1 MRPARVSV
9 RGLAVAAALAAM
21 CQGVPLF
28 AAIDA
33 AWGQSPGGGPNYSSH
48 AASFFE
54 DLLAGRVWVLERPN
68 SSRADD
74 RGTAWAHYHA
84 PDGTLLACA
93 HLGGEYAGAEARWR
107 VVPSRRFRALYNY
120 LEPGAEPDPGR
131 RRGHTPL
138 FHDPETGALHN
149 EALGGEGRWAV
160 ASRGWVQE
168 SWPLALKEAC
178 PDLVLPARLP
188 VNGRQ
193 TATGFQAMMAQDP
206 DAAVRNA
213 PGSHLRGPGATG
225 IAAAE
230 GRARLPGA
238 NLARFLAENDGFVLT
253 DTAGAR
259 HVLVLGADG
268 DELWLLDANGGIA
281 DTGLLLPVAG
291 GAEIAVHYGRLP
303 LRPRYRIGDAL
314 PFLPTGERF
323 AAMRI
328 TDRLAAHG
336 TPVVLPFSGPR
347 VPGRAETVVR
357 LRIDGTLTAEGGGAE
372 TVPGTWRWSRGAL
385 VVALEGAAG
394 EARVS
399 GTSVSGTSVSGTSVS
414 GTSVPWRV
422 LADQAG
428 PGLR

>member
-1 MRPARVSV
+1 MRPSRVSA
-9 RGLAVAAALAAM
+9 RGLAAAAALAAM

-28 AAIDA
+28 AAVDA
-33 AWGQSPGGGPNYSSH
+33 AWGQAAASGPNYSSH

-54 DLLAGRVWVLERPN
+54 ELLAGRVWVLERPN

-74 RGTAWAHYHA
+74 RGAAWAHYHA

-107 VVPSRRFRALYNY
+107 VVPSRAFRALYNY

-149 EALGGEGRWAV
+149 EATGPDGRWAI

-168 SWPLALKEAC
+168 SWPRSMKEAC
-178 PDLVLPARLP
+178 PDLALPAHLP

-193 TATGFQAMMAQDP
+193 TATGFEAMMAQDP
-206 DAAVRNA
+206 DAARRNA
-213 PGSHLRGPGATG
+213 PGSHLRGPGAVG
-225 IAAAE
+225 IAAAR

-238 NLARFLAENDGFVLT
+238 DLARFLAENDGFVLT

-259 HVLVLGADG
+259 HVLVLGAEG
-268 DELWLLDANGGIA
+268 DELWLLDAEGGVA
-281 DTGLLLPVAG
+281 DTGVLVPAAG
-291 GAEIAVHYGRLP
+291 GAEIAVHYARLP
-303 LRPRYRIGDAL
+303 IRPRYRIGDAL

-328 TDRLAAHG
+328 TDRLAADG
-336 TPVVLPFSGPR
+336 TPAVLPF
-347 VPGRAETVVR
+347 PGRAETAVR
-357 LRIDGTLTAEGGGAE
+357 LRADGTLTAEGGGTE
-372 TVPGTWRWSRGAL
+372 MVPGTWHWSRGAF
-385 VVALEGAAG
+385 VVALEGSAG
-394 EARVS
+394 EASVL
-399 GTSVSGTSVSGTSVS
+399 GTSVSGPRVLGTSVS

-422 LADQAG
+422 LADRAG
-428 PGLR
+428 GGIR

>member
-1 MRPARVSV
+1 MRRARVSV
-9 RGLAVAAALAAM
+9 RGFAAAAALAAM
-21 CQGVPLF
+21 F
-28 AAIDA
+28 AAVDA
-33 AWGQSPGGGPNYSSH
+33 AWGQAAPGPNYSSH

-54 DLLAGRVWVLERPN
+54 ELLAGRVWVLERPN
-68 SSRADD
+68 SSLARD
-74 RGTAWAHYHA
+74 RGTAWANYHA

-107 VVPSRRFRALYNY
+107 VVSSRAFRSLYNY

-131 RRGHTPL
+131 RHGHTPI
-138 FHDPETGALHN
+138 FYDPDTGTLHN
-149 EALGGEGRWAV
+149 EALRGEGRWAI

-168 SWPLALKEAC
+168 SWPAAMKEAC
-178 PDLVLPARLP
+178 PDLSLPASLP

-193 TATGFQAMMAQDP
+193 TATGFEAMMAQDP
-206 DAAVRNA
+206 DTAIRNA

-225 IAAAE
+225 IAAAV
-230 GRARLPGA
+230 GRALLGA
-238 NLARFLAENDGFVLT
+238 APLGRFLVENDGFVLT

-268 DELWLLDANGGIA
+268 DELWLLDADGGVV
-281 DTGLLLPVAG
+281 DTGLLVPAAG

-303 LRPRYRIGDAL
+303 VRPRYRIGDAL

-328 TDRLAAHG
+328 TDRVAAQG
-336 TPVVLPFSGPR
+336 TPVVVP
-347 VPGRAETVVR
+347 VPGRTETVVR
-357 LRIDGTLTAEGGGAE
+357 FRADGSLSAEGGGTE
-372 TVPGTWRWSRGAL
+372 TVPGTWRWSRGEL
-385 VVALEGAAG
+385 VVTLEGAAG
-394 EARVS
+394 EV
-399 GTSVSGTSVSGTSVS
+399 GIS

-422 LADQAG
+422 LADQSG

>member
-1 MRPARVSV
+1 MPV
-9 RGLAVAAALAAM
+9 RGLAAAVAVAAM
-21 CQGVPLF
+21 YQGVPLF

-33 AWGQSPGGGPNYSSH
+33 AWGQSPAGGSNYSSH

-54 DLLAGRVWVLERPN
+54 ELLAGRVWVLERRN

-74 RGTAWAHYHA
+74 RGAAWAHYHA

-93 HLGGEYAGAEARWR
+93 HLGGEYVGAEARWR
-107 VVPSRRFRALYNY
+107 VVPSRAFRVLYNY

-149 EALGGEGRWAV
+149 EATGPDGRWAV

-168 SWPLALKEAC
+168 SWPRSMKEAC
-178 PDLVLPARLP
+178 PDLALPASLA

-193 TATGFQAMMAQDP
+193 TATGFEAMMAQDP
-206 DAAVRNA
+206 DATVRNA
-213 PGSHLRGPGATG
+213 PGSHLRGPGAIG
-225 IAAAE
+225 IAAAQ
-230 GRARLPGA
+230 GRTLLGA
-238 NLARFLAENDGFVLT
+238 AALGRFLAENDGFVIT

-268 DELWLLDANGGIA
+268 DELWLLDADGAVA
-281 DTGLLLPVAG
+281 DTGVLVPAAG
-291 GAEIAVHYGRLP
+291 GAEIAVHYARLP
-303 LRPRYRIGDAL
+303 IRPRYRIGDAL

-328 TDRLAAHG
+328 TDRLAADG
-336 TPVVLPFSGPR
+336 TPVVLPFPGPR
-347 VPGRAETVVR
+347 VPGRAETAVR
-357 LRIDGTLTAEGGGAE
+357 LRADGTLTAEGGGTE
-372 TVPGTWRWSRGAL
+372 TVPGTWHWSRGAL
-385 VVALEGAAG
+385 VVTLEGSAG
-394 EARVS
+394 EASVL
-399 GTSVSGTSVSGTSVS
+399 GTSVLGPSVS

-422 LADQAG
+422 LADRAG
-428 PGLR
+428 AGIR